1 MEDVGDKKIANMMF
15 LTVGLFFR
23 TYSTYIFTFLD
34 EKDDISYT
42 PMSNEQQNKPSA
54 HWWLESWKIAWE
66 NLFSEAHCWF

>member
-15 LTVGLFFR
+15 LTVGLFSR

-54 HWWLESWKIAWE
+54 H
-66 NLFSEAHCWF
+66 